1 MEGGLNTLRKLIMTR
16 PAHRMRFLD
25 VLLEFTSSEKNEVS
39 TSSRLAGPCEK
50 GTYRKN
56 HKNWDT
62 QTNCYNYP
70 KS

>member
-39 TSSRLAGPCEK
+39 V
-50 GTYRKN
+50 
-56 HKNWDT
+56 
-62 QTNCYNYP
+62 NY
-70 KS
+70 KLSQGNLSNTVTLFSTMLLLDGK